1 MTSSIENKEKT
12 KNFIILSVL
21 VIVGRTFDALTTF
34 LYTPDLTNETN
45 ILVKFLG
52 ANWTSVI
59 IVQVL
64 LTGLTIGLLY
74 FYLLKFSPPM
84 PTSKNLTFK
93 EYISY
98 LYFGDTTS
106 FNKIFYKIPS
116 NKQVLLASTG
126 YIAAMTL
133 VSVSYIVGTSTTLL
147 LISDNY
153 KLLYSQGIPY
163 LLYTVIVG
171 LAVRFTIKFFRRE
184 YNKYQIELGQGG
196 Q

>member
-1 MTSSIENKEKT
+1 MTGSIENKVAM
-12 KNFIILSVL
+12 KNFIILSLL
-21 VIVGRTFDALTTF
+21 VIIGRTFDASTTF

-74 FYLLKFSPPM
+74 FYLFKFSPIM
-84 PTSKNLTFK
+84 PTDKNLTFK
-93 EYISY
+93 QYISH
-98 LYFGDTTS
+98 LYFGDIIS

-133 VSVSYIVGTSTTLL
+133 ISVSYIVGTSTTLL
-147 LISDNY
+147 LISDDY
-153 KLLYSQGIPY
+153 KQLYSQGIPY
-163 LLYTVIVG
+163 LLYTIIVG
-171 LAVRFTIKFFRRE
+171 LAFWFTIKFFRTE
-184 YNKYQIELGQGG
+184 YKKYQIELGQSV